1 MSASCARFL
10 VDTSIGGDQQGLAP
24 PAKLITD
31 MAARQTRIGIR
42 LGIFVVFFLCS
53 SQLLFC
59 VFNECR
65 VSQSHFFVVGGRFL
79 ICSGHLFRLHVVS
92 GTIYVAL

>member
-42 LGIFVVFFLCS
+42 LGIFVVFF
-53 SQLLFC
+53 FC
-59 VFNECR
+59 VLL
-65 VSQSHFFVVGGRFL
+65 SYFFVWTMNVVFL
-79 ICSGHLFRLHVVS
+79 NLTYFFCWWSVS
-92 GTIYVAL
+92 NMLGAFI